1 MSHIG
6 NEYWLE
12 AQLNDVEALCEEGD
26 FAAAW
31 VIVRGVRDFGFE
43 DDALKLER
51 IIRAAVALS
60 R

>member
-6 NEYWLE
+6 NEIWLE
-12 AQLNDVEALCEEGD
+12 AQLNDVEHECEEGD

-31 VIVRGVRDFGFE
+31 SIVRGVREFGFE
-43 DDALKLER
+43 DEALKLER
-51 IIRAAVALS
+51 IIRAAVALD